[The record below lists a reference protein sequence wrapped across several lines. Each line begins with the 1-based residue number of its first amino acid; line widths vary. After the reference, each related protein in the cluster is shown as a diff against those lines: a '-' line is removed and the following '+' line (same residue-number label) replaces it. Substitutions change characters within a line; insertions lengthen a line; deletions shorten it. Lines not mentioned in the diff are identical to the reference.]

1 MQHQKYKK
9 CLVYLSLQ
17 NTNVLTWDNLGPP
30 GPISVF
36 IKKTLPGTFSRFP
49 VLSQTGEVCCKLEKF
64 FHSMDETKNSSVP
77 LGAENKN
84 IQNQPNFND
93 DAYSTNSTV
102 NTALRDY
109 GHRDTFGE
117 AQANQVNVKD
127 AIQEYQSLRRELTS
141 RSQHAA
147 PSMMEEGQADAD
159 VFNLDEFLHGITEE
173 RDANGLSVRKKLGV
187 AWTNLRVE
195 GLGADA
201 YTIPTFFSYV
211 TAFLTFWKKK
221 KTSTK
226 VILDN
231 LSGCCRDGEMLL
243 VLGRPGAGCSSFLKV
258 ISNLRDSYTHIG
270 GEVTYGG
277 IDHKTFAERYR
288 GQVCYNEEEDQH
300 YPTLTTKQTLQFAL
314 RTKTPGN
321 RLPNETKKDF
331 VNRLIYL
338 LGNMLGLTKQM
349 DTMVGNAFVRG
360 LSGGERKRLSIAEQ
374 MTTNSSIN
382 CWDCSTRG
390 LDAASALDYVR
401 SLRIMTDIFNITT
414 IATLYQAS
422 NSIFNVFDKILLL
435 DEGYCIYY
443 GPVTEAKRYFENL
456 GFHCPPRKSIPDF
469 LTGIC
474 NPLEREIRPGFE
486 ETAPAH
492 ACEFQKVYYNSDIY
506 KLMLEDLDNYKQT
519 ISAENKAQAFQD
531 AVREEH
537 QKRAPKKSPY
547 IASFFQQVKALTIRE
562 HYLMSKDVMSL
573 ISRYGTMLIQG
584 LVTASCFYALPMDG
598 QGAFSRA
605 GAIFFSAMFNTF
617 ISQSELVRFLMGRPV
632 LEKHKQYALY
642 RPSAYYIAQ
651 VILDIPYTLAQV
663 LLYSICSY
671 FMMGLNLTAGKF
683 FTSLI
688 FLFFLSMCMT
698 GFFRFFGS
706 ITSSFFFATQLTGII
721 LLATTTYTGYTIPYN
736 KMHPWLF
743 WIYYIN
749 PITYTY
755 KGLISNEMDGQIYSC
770 EGPGN
775 AIPFGPGYDDWNYK
789 VCTMQGGNP
798 GEPFVRGEAYLE
810 TAYSY
815 HAKDLWAPDFVVV
828 VAFFIFF
835 TILTALSM
843 EYVKLKK
850 SSTLTKLY
858 LPGKAPKSR
867 TIEEEDERRRKQN
880 EITENMGK
888 ISTGTTFSW
897 QHVNYTVPIKG
908 GSIQLLNDIGGIVR
922 PGHLTALMGS
932 SGAGKT
938 TLLDVL
944 ARRKTIGKVEGE
956 IFLNGEALMNDFE
969 RITGYCE
976 QMDIHQPAVTVREA
990 LCFSAQLRQP
1000 ADVPIEEKNNYVE
1013 QIIQLLEMEDI
1024 ADAQIGS
1031 VESGFGISIEER
1043 KRLTIGMELVGKP
1056 QLLFLDEPT
1065 SGLDA
1070 QSSYNI
1076 IRFIRKLADAGWPVL
1091 CTIHQP
1097 SAVLFEH
1104 FDHLLLL
1111 VRGGRTAY
1119 HGEIGKDSRTM
1130 IEYFE
1135 SNGGPTCSPDANP
1148 AEYIL
1153 EVVGAG
1159 TAGKVTQDWAEIW
1172 AASKEAKALQNE
1184 LDEIA
1189 RTADKNPT
1197 REAKTYA
1204 TPYVTQ
1210 FKLVFSR
1217 MSLAYWRSVDYN
1229 VGRSINIMFNALLT
1243 GFTFWKLGSSSTDMQ
1258 YKVFA
1263 LFGTFIMAF
1272 TLIFLA
1278 QPKFITERT
1287 YFRREYAS
1295 RYYSWLPWAISAILV
1310 ELPYIIFFA
1319 AFFMF
1324 GFYWTTGMRNTS
1336 EACGYFYIA
1345 FVVLVFWSVS
1355 IGFVLAAIS
1364 ESPTTAALLNP
1375 TFLSVLILFC
1385 GLMQSPKA
1393 MPKFWSSWM
1402 YWLDPFHYY
1411 IEGLTVNELAHL
1423 KITCTDQDLLRFTP
1437 PPGQT
1442 CGEYTANFF
1451 ASGATGYI
1459 ANPDAMQPEQ
1469 CGYCT
1474 FKSGP
1479 EFYETTIGWNAAN
1492 KWRNFGIL
1500 IAYAVFNVIVFITL
1514 VYLRRKPRR

>member
-1 MQHQKYKK
+1 MKKY
-9 CLVYLSLQ
+9 CLS
-17 NTNVLTWDNLGPP
+17 N
-30 GPISVF
+30 
-36 IKKTLPGTFSRFP
+36 
-49 VLSQTGEVCCKLEKF
+49 KLLC
-64 FHSMDETKNSSVP
+64 SIPS
-77 LGAENKN
+77 
-84 IQNQPNFND
+84 
-93 DAYSTNSTV
+93 
-102 NTALRDY
+102 
-109 GHRDTFGE
+109 
-117 AQANQVNVKD
+117 D
-127 AIQEYQSLRRELTS
+127 AIHEYQSIRRELSNKNQQVT
-141 RSQHAA
+141 
-147 PSMMEEGQADAD
+147 PSALENGQADTE
-159 VFNLDEFLHGITEE
+159 VFNLDEFLHGIFRE
-173 RDANGLSVRKKLGV
+173 RQANGLAVKKKLGV

-201 YTIPTFFSYV
+201 YTIPNVFSYV
-211 TAFLTFWKKK
+211 TNFLAFWKRYKK
-221 KTSTK
+221 NTSSTK
-226 VILDN
+226 VIIDN
-231 LSGCCRDGEMLL
+231 LTGCCKDGEMLL
-243 VLGRPGAGCSSFLKV
+243 VLGRPGAGCTSFLKV
-258 ISNLRDSYTHIG
+258 VSNLRDAYTHIG

-277 IDHKTFAERYR
+277 IDHETFSKHYR

-321 RLPNETKKDF
+321 RLQSQTKKEF
-331 VNRLIYL
+331 VDRVLYL
-338 LGNMLGLTKQM
+338 LGKMLGLTKQM
-349 DTMVGNAFVRG
+349 DTMVGNAFIRG

-374 MTTNSSIN
+374 MATNSSIN

-422 NSIFNVFDKILLL
+422 DSIFKLFDKVLLL
-435 DEGYCIYY
+435 DDGHCIYY
-443 GPVTEAKRYFENL
+443 GPVARAKQYFEDL

-474 NPLEREIRPGFE
+474 NPLEREIKPGYE
-486 ETAPAH
+486 QTAPAH
-492 ACEFQKVYYNSDIY
+492 PSEFQNAYYGSPIY
-506 KLMLEDLDNYKQT
+506 TSMLQDVEDYKK
-519 ISAENKAQAFQD
+519 SVSNENKAQEFEK
-531 AVREEH
+531 AVHEEH
-537 QKRAPKKSPY
+537 QKRANKKNPY
-547 IASFFQQVKALTIRE
+547 IASFFQQVKALAIRE
-562 HYLMSKDVMSL
+562 HHLLIKDRDSL

-584 LVTASCFYALPMDG
+584 LVTASCFYMSPMDG
-598 QGAFSRA
+598 QGAFSRS

-617 ISQSELVRFLMGRPV
+617 ISQSELVRFLMGRPI

-651 VILDIPYTLAQV
+651 VIMDIPYTLAQV
-663 LLYSICSY
+663 LMYSVCSY

-683 FTSLI
+683 FTSCL

-706 ITSSFFFATQLTGII
+706 ITSSFFFATQVTGII
-721 LLATTTYTGYTIPYN
+721 LLATTTYTGYTIPYS
-736 KMHPWLF
+736 KMHPWLS

-749 PITYTY
+749 PITYAY
-755 KGLISNEMDGQIYSC
+755 KGLVSNEMGGQIYSC
-770 EGPGN
+770 DGPGN
-775 AIPFGPGYDDWNYK
+775 AIPYGPGYDNWNYK

-810 TAYSY
+810 TAFSY
-815 HAKDLWAPDFVVV
+815 HVKDIWAPDFIVV

-835 TILTALSM
+835 TILTAMAM
-843 EYVKLKK
+843 EFVKLKK

-858 LPGKAPKSR
+858 VPGKAPKPR
-867 TIEEEDERRRKQN
+867 TIEEENERRSKQK
-880 EITENMGK
+880 EVTENMDK
-888 ISTGTTFSW
+888 ISTGTTFCW

-908 GSIQLLNDIGGIVR
+908 GSIQLLNDINGIVK

-944 ARRKTIGKVEGE
+944 ARRKTIGKVEGD
-956 IFLNGEALMNDFE
+956 IFLNGEVLMNDFE

-1031 VESGFGISIEER
+1031 VESGFGISVEER

-1119 HGEIGKDSRTM
+1119 YGEIGKDSRTM

-1159 TAGKVTQDWAEIW
+1159 TAGKATQDWADIW
-1172 AASKEAKALQNE
+1172 AASKEAKALEAE
-1184 LDEIA
+1184 LDEIS
-1189 RTADKNPT
+1189 KKVNKSPH
-1197 REAKTYA
+1197 REARTYA
-1204 TPYVTQ
+1204 TSFSTQ
-1210 FKLVFSR
+1210 FKLVFGR
-1217 MSLAYWRSVDYN
+1217 MSLAYWRSTDYN
-1229 VGRSINIMFNALLT
+1229 AGRFINVMFNSILT

-1258 YKVFA
+1258 YKIFA

-1278 QPKFITERT
+1278 QPKFMTERT

-1295 RYYSWLPWAISAILV
+1295 RYYSWFPWAVSAVLV
-1310 ELPYIIFFA
+1310 ELPYVVFFA
-1319 AFFMF
+1319 ACFMF
-1324 GFYWTTGMRNTS
+1324 GFYWTSGMSTAS
-1336 EACGYFYIA
+1336 AACGYFYIS
-1345 FVVLVFWSVS
+1345 FVMIVCWAVTL
-1355 IGFVLAAIS
+1355 GFVLAAVS
-1364 ESPTTAALLNP
+1364 ESPTMAALLNP
-1375 TFLSVLILFC
+1375 TVLSILILFC

-1411 IEGLTVNELAHL
+1411 IEGLTVNELEHL
-1423 KITCTDQDLLRFTP
+1423 KITCTEQDLLRFTP

-1459 ANPDAMQPEQ
+1459 ANPDATQPEQ

-1479 EFYETTIGWNAAN
+1479 EFYETMLGWSAAN

-1500 IAYAVFNVIVFITL
+1500 IVFLMFNIVVFLAL
-1514 VYLRRKPRR
+1514 VYMKRRALR